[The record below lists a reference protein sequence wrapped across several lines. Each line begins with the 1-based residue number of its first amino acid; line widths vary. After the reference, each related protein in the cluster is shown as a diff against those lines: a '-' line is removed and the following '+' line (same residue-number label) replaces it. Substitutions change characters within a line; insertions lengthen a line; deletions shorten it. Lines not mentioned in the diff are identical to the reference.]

1 MELLHQYVDHL
12 FVGSTEAYKA
22 VAKMQTTFPLFGFS
36 DSESGIWAEACGK
49 PCGLVLECV
58 VSVRSRMCVMKH
70 DSKYTRLV
78 YTHRTRTYVKHS
90 FQLEMV
96 RQ

>member
-1 MELLHQYVDHL
+1 MKADPLGPQQKIHMYIHMYLLL
-12 FVGSTEAYKA
+12 SFR
-22 VAKMQTTFPLFGFS
+22 FS

-49 PCGLVLECV
+49 PCSLVLECV